1 MDHQRKQ
8 YAAAK
13 KESDDHLLN
22 HKQFINVAAGQ
33 VTIFRALLFA
43 QLFVYLLD
51 YLVSSA
57 VSEYISR
64 MANMSGYA
72 VMLTKKAIPAIIIAI
87 EITIDCARSYY
98 NYINEGDK
106 HRLSRILFFCMAIFL
121 SIGMPSLFVGTQL
134 AARHSESNPLPL
146 LIFLLIVIPLSILTF
161 ASHILMVLGEMAAF
175 EARSYFAFLITRAR
189 LDRKVRRADTAL
201 RRTEQ
206 RLLDVFQLCYQQIQQ
221 HKNRFGEGL
230 KIAFIELAVQI
241 INDLFGY
248 EIIPTPKKSD
258 DRCPDDGGGGDD
270 FPPDT
275 ASAEASLTDDPE
287 SETKEASTDD
297 DPIFAPSRA
306 EWDPFKK

>member
-1 MDHQRKQ
+1 
-8 YAAAK
+8 
-13 KESDDHLLN
+13 
-22 HKQFINVAAGQ
+22 
-33 VTIFRALLFA
+33 
-43 QLFVYLLD
+43 
-51 YLVSSA
+51 
-57 VSEYISR
+57 
-64 MANMSGYA
+64 
-72 VMLTKKAIPAIIIAI
+72 
-87 EITIDCARSYY
+87 
-98 NYINEGDK
+98 
-106 HRLSRILFFCMAIFL
+106 
-121 SIGMPSLFVGTQL
+121 MPSLFVGTQL

-248 EIIPTPKKSD
+248 EIIPSHKKG
-258 DRCPDDGGGGDD
+258 PDDGGCGGGGCGGD

-275 ASAEASLTDDPE
+275 ASAEASLTDDHE

-297 DPIFAPSRA
+297 DPIFSPTRA
-306 EWDPFKK
+306 EWDPFKRG